1 MHSGSLSASLDLS
14 AFSNCKRDYSRHWM
28 SRHAQSLV
36 DFIAF
41 LTSFAIYSVYLSSN
55 YNFSALEYMRSP
67 AFGGILIYSLIYI
80 VLYQFRL
87 GYASSVYFLKEM
99 RVAISII
106 LYFSL
111 FDVIFTVI
119 FIGRDAR
126 LYDLIFSW
134 IILAGVLISFRIL
147 YRQMLVVLG
156 VRKPVIIFGTSEN
169 AVEVTKTLLADRFML
184 IKIIGYVA
192 PVEFSLN
199 MGITEQLASRNIMH
213 VEEFFSYVNQ
223 NKLDNAT
230 IYIALDSN
238 ESQLGLL
245 VDRISRK
252 FDECVVVPHLRG
264 VPVHYS
270 DIHHVMGRDFIFIHL
285 NLARALS
292 ARTIKRCLDIGLAL
306 AAIISFAP
314 LLMIVAVLI
323 WFGDGTPIIYSQE
336 RIGRGVKPF
345 KFYKFRSM
353 VNNADAILA
362 EWGQENPDLF
372 QTYVDNN
379 FKLAKDPRVTAVGAW
394 IRRTSIDELPQ
405 LFNVLRGDMS
415 IVGPRPILEREIMAY
430 EGDMSL
436 YGQMRPGITG
446 LWQVSGRSSTTFLDR
461 ASFDEWYVRNWS
473 VWLDIVILFKTIRVV
488 LTRDGAH

>member
-1 MHSGSLSASLDLS
+1 
-14 AFSNCKRDYSRHWM
+14 
-28 SRHAQSLV
+28 
-36 DFIAF
+36 
-41 LTSFAIYSVYLSSN
+41 
-55 YNFSALEYMRSP
+55 
-67 AFGGILIYSLIYI
+67 
-80 VLYQFRL
+80 
-87 GYASSVYFLKEM
+87 VYFLKEM
-99 RVAISII
+99 RVALSLI

-111 FDVIFTVI
+111 FDVLFTVI

-134 IILAGVLISFRIL
+134 IILAGVLISFRIV

-156 VRKPVIIFGTSEN
+156 VRKPIIIFGTSEN

-199 MGITEQLASRNIMH
+199 VEITERLASRNIMH
-213 VEEFFSYVNQ
+213 VEEFFSYVDQ
-223 NKLDNAT
+223 EKLDNAT
-230 IYIALDSN
+230 IYIALDNN

-252 FDECVVVPHLRG
+252 FDECVVIPHLRG

-270 DIHHVMGRDFIFIHL
+270 DVHHVMGRDFIFIHL

-292 ARTIKRCLDIGLAL
+292 ARTIKRFLDIILSLAG
-306 AAIISFAP
+306 IIALAP
-314 LLMIVAVLI
+314 LLMIVVALI
-323 WFGDGTPIIYSQE
+323 WFGDRTPIIYSQE
-336 RIGRGVKPF
+336 RIGRGGRSF

-353 VNNADAILA
+353 VNNADTILA
-362 EWGQENPDLF
+362 EWGQENPVLF
-372 QTYVDNN
+372 QAYVQNN
-379 FKLAKDPRVTAVGAW
+379 FKLAKDPRVTSVGAW

-415 IVGPRPILEREIMAY
+415 IVGPRPILEREITAY

-436 YGQMRPGITG
+436 YGLMRPGITG

-461 ASFDEWYVRNWS
+461 AAFDEWYVRNWS
-473 VWLDIVILFKTIRVV
+473 IWLDIVILFKTIRVV

>member
-1 MHSGSLSASLDLS
+1 M
-14 AFSNCKRDYSRHWM
+14 DY
-28 SRHAQSLV
+28 
-36 DFIAF
+36 IK
-41 LTSFAIYSVYLSSN
+41 
-55 YNFSALEYMRSP
+55 SP
-67 AFGGILIYSLIYI
+67 ALNGILIYSLIY
-80 VLYQFRL
+80 VFFYQFRL

-99 RVAISII
+99 RVALSLI

-111 FDVIFTVI
+111 FDVLFTVI

-134 IILAGVLISFRIL
+134 IILAGVLISFRIV

-156 VRKPVIIFGTSEN
+156 VRKPIIIFGTSEN

-199 MGITEQLASRNIMH
+199 VEITERLASRNIMH
-213 VEEFFSYVNQ
+213 VEEFFSYVDQ
-223 NKLDNAT
+223 EKLDNAT
-230 IYIALDSN
+230 IYIALDNN

-252 FDECVVVPHLRG
+252 FDECVVIPHLRG

-270 DIHHVMGRDFIFIHL
+270 DVHHVMGRDFIFIHL

-292 ARTIKRCLDIGLAL
+292 ARTIKRFLDIILSLAG
-306 AAIISFAP
+306 IIALAP
-314 LLMIVAVLI
+314 LLMIVVALI
-323 WFGDGTPIIYSQE
+323 WFGDRTPIIYSQE
-336 RIGRGVKPF
+336 RIGRGGRSF

-353 VNNADAILA
+353 VNNADTILA
-362 EWGQENPDLF
+362 EWGQENPVLF
-372 QTYVDNN
+372 QAYVQNN
-379 FKLAKDPRVTAVGAW
+379 FKLAKDPRVTSVGAW

-415 IVGPRPILEREIMAY
+415 IVGPRPILEREITAY

-436 YGQMRPGITG
+436 YGLMRPGITG

-461 ASFDEWYVRNWS
+461 AAFDEWYVRNWS
-473 VWLDIVILFKTIRVV
+473 IWLDIVILFKTIRVV

>member
-1 MHSGSLSASLDLS
+1 
-14 AFSNCKRDYSRHWM
+14 M
-28 SRHAQSLV
+28 SRHAQSFV
-36 DFIAF
+36 DFLAF
-41 LTSFAIYSVYLSSN
+41 QTSFIIYSIYLSEN
-55 YNFSALEYMRSP
+55 YKFSALDYMRSP
-67 AFGGILIYSLIYI
+67 AFNGILIYSLIY
-80 VLYQFRL
+80 VLFYQFRL
-87 GYASSVYFLKEM
+87 GYASGVYFLKEI
-99 RVAISII
+99 RVALSMV

-111 FDVIFTVI
+111 FDVLFTVI

-134 IILAGVLISFRIL
+134 IILAGVLISFRII

-156 VRKPVIIFGTSEN
+156 VRKPIIIFGTSEN

-192 PVEFSLN
+192 PVEFSLDAK
-199 MGITEQLASRNIMH
+199 ITGQLANRNILH
-213 VEEFFSYVNQ
+213 VEEFFSYVDQ
-223 NKLDNAT
+223 DKLDNAT

-238 ESQLGLL
+238 ESHLGLL

-264 VPVHYS
+264 VPVHCS

-292 ARTIKRCLDIGLAL
+292 ARTIKRCFDIILAL
-306 AAIISFAP
+306 AAIIALAP
-314 LLMIVAVLI
+314 LLMIVATLI
-323 WFGDGTPIIYSQE
+323 WLGDRTPIIYSQE
-336 RIGRGVKPF
+336 RIGRGGSSF

-353 VNNADAILA
+353 VNNADMILA

-372 QTYVDNN
+372 QAYVQNN
-379 FKLAKDPRVTAVGAW
+379 FKLAKDPRVTSVGAW

-405 LFNVLRGDMS
+405 LLNVLRGDMS
-415 IVGPRPILEREIMAY
+415 IVGPRPILEREITAY

-473 VWLDIVILFKTIRVV
+473 IWLDIVILFKTIRVV